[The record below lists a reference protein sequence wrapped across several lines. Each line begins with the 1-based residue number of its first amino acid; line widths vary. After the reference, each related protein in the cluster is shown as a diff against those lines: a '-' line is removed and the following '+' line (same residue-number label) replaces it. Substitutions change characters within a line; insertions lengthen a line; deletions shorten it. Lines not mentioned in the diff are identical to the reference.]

1 MWDRIKIFFPIFL
14 LISSSL
20 YSQKINSIV
29 IEGNKIF
36 DKNQITGWS
45 NIGLGEKIFPGI
57 IDSVKSELA
66 FNLAQRG
73 YINSSFAGTGL
84 KFSPDSQDVELTINI
99 NEGKPSYINKIY
111 LVYSD
116 SIESGDVLDEF
127 EFLEGQI
134 FDKDLLEEAI
144 HNSLSYYEN
153 NGYPF
158 AKIILSSIIFFRDSS
173 ANTNLADI
181 HIKIDKENKSKID
194 KIEIVGNE
202 NTKDYVIKR
211 ALRIEKGE
219 TYSQKEIDE
228 LPAKLNR
235 LGFFEPVGK
244 PEFYFN
250 SRNEGVLQ
258 IKVKEKQTNNFDGII
273 GYIPSTV
280 PGQTGYLTGLVNVSM
295 RNLFGTGRAAA
306 IRWQQLDRFSQ
317 ELELKYLEP
326 WLFNYPFNFNGSFF
340 QRKQDTTYVQRTFQA
355 GLEFLATETIS
366 ASLFISSES
375 VIPSQLENS
384 VFTVYNSHST
394 TTGINFQI
402 DTRDDPYA
410 PTGGI
415 LFTNL
420 YSFSKKTIYGPQ
432 EYFTPA
438 LQTRVN
444 FQRIEVGIS
453 LFHEFFKRQIAALG
467 LHGKELNGPSF
478 EVSDLYRL
486 GGTNSLRGYRE
497 DQFLGSRIFW
507 SNLEYRF
514 LLSRRTYAFPF
525 FDTGYFFRKAEPE
538 RNIPK
543 TEGFKIGYGIGLQ
556 IETGLGVL
564 GVSFALAQGDSFS
577 DGKIHFGIVNEF

>member
-1 MWDRIKIFFPIFL
+1 MWDRVKIIFL
-14 LISSSL
+14 IFLIIPSVAC
-20 YSQKINSIV
+20 SQMINSIEV
-29 IEGNKIF
+29 EGNRNF
-36 DKNQITGWS
+36 DKNQLIGWS
-45 NIGLGEKIFPGI
+45 NTGVGEKIFSGL
-57 IDSVKSELA
+57 IDSVKSKLA
-66 FNLAQRG
+66 FNLAQIG
-73 YINSSFAGTGL
+73 YINASFSGTRLKISS
-84 KFSPDSQDVELTINI
+84 DSQKVDLLINI
-99 NEGKPSYINKIY
+99 EEGEPSYINKIY

-116 SIESGDVLDEF
+116 SVNSNDVPDEF

-134 FDKDLLEEAI
+134 FDKDILEEAI
-144 HNSLSYYEN
+144 HNSLTYFED

-173 ANTNLADI
+173 SNTNLADI

-194 KIEIVGNE
+194 KIEIAGNE

-228 LPAKLNR
+228 LPSKINR
-235 LGFFEPVGK
+235 LGFFEPVNK
-244 PEFYFN
+244 PEFFFN
-250 SRNEGVLQ
+250 SKNEGVLL

-273 GYIPSTV
+273 GYIPSTT
-280 PGQTGYLTGLVNVSM
+280 PGQSGYLTGLVNVSM

-306 IRWQQLDRFSQ
+306 IRWQQFDRFSQ

-326 WLFNYPFNFNGSFF
+326 WIFNYPFNLNGSFF
-340 QRKQDTTYVQRTFQA
+340 QRKQDTTYVQRKFEA
-355 GLEFLATETIS
+355 GLEFLATDNIS

-375 VIPSQLENS
+375 VIPTQLENS

-394 TTGINFQI
+394 TTGINFKI

-432 EYFTPA
+432 QYFTPD

-444 FQRIEVGIS
+444 FQRIEIGIN
-453 LFHEFFKRQIAALG
+453 LFHEFFNKQVVALG
-467 LHGKELNGPSF
+467 LHGNELNGPSF
-478 EVSDLYRL
+478 EISDLYRL

-514 LLSRRTYAFPF
+514 LLSKRTYAFPF
-525 FDTGYFFRKAEPE
+525 FDTGYFFRKAEQE
-538 RNIPK
+538 RDIPK
-543 TEGFKIGYGIGLQ
+543 TEGFKIGYGVGLQ

-577 DGKIHFGIVNEF
+577 EGKIHFGIVNEF